1 MKKLPGMY
9 INLKEF
15 NTNEYLLG
23 STAEFNKHE
32 RSYANRRRKSQSSPE
47 MESDYRTAKNDGV
60 API

>member
-1 MKKLPGMY
+1 MKKRPGMY

-15 NTNEYLLG
+15 NTSEYLLG

-32 RSYANRRRKSQSSPE
+32 RSYANRRKKDQEPPE
-47 MESDYRTAKNDGV
+47 MESDYSTAKTDGV